1 MHSTKAAKKR
11 ADATSPGTKEQEEA
25 KKGKSRVAGEE
36 EEEEEVLRSAIGRE
50 RRA

>member
-36 EEEEEVLRSAIGRE
+36 EEEEVLRSAIGRE